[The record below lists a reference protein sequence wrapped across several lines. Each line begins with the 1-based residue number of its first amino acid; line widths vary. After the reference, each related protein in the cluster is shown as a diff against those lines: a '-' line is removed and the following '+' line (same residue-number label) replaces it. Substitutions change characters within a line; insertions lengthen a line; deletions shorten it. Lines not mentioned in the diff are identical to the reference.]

1 MAGNVEIQIKPTGLS
16 QRNLVDVLYMIVAA
30 IQGICKKLDADGG
43 VTLETYED
51 NCFKAIFNGYIED
64 SRGNSVMN
72 RAYVSPN
79 YTKDHDFYHITPTGL
94 SDKAFNSLLYQI
106 FDMVETLTEQCDTD
120 GLGDSNYEALV
131 YTAHYL
137 WMVTNHEGN
146 TLGVG
151 STYWFNP
158 GGGRGDQKELVD
170 LLAMIVHSFD
180 TFTKKLD
187 ADGTVT
193 DTTYHA
199 LWDTAVFLL
208 KIEDSKGN
216 AYGNAL
222 TTFMP

>member
-1 MAGNVEIQIKPTGLS
+1 MAGNVEIQIKPNGLS

-30 IQGICKKLDADGG
+30 IKGICTKLDADGG
-43 VTLETYED
+43 VTLTTYVA
-51 NCFKAIFNGYIED
+51 NCYTAIFNGYIED

-72 RAYVSPN
+72 RAYVGGY
-79 YTKDHDFYHITPTGL
+79 YTKDHDFYSIKPNGL
-94 SDKAFNSLLYQI
+94 SDKALNSLMYQI

-120 GLGDSNYEALV
+120 GLGDSDYEALV

-158 GGGRGDQKELVD
+158 GGMTNQKELVD
-170 LLAMIVHSFD
+170 LLAMIVHSMD

-199 LWDTAVFLL
+199 LWDTAIFLL
-208 KIEDSKGN
+208 KIEDSKGGQ
-216 AYGNAL
+216 YGNAL